1 MKCFEVGDRVVWK
14 GFHGKLIVVTQRN
27 KCGIEFDACKKE
39 VPMRGT
45 IALALSTD
53 GTDGKWWAW
62 VPMTQI
68 DLE

>member
-1 MKCFEVGDRVVWK
+1 MLFRSDRVVWK

-45 IALALSTD
+45 IALAHSTA
-53 GTDGKWWAW
+53 GADGKWWAW